1 MTKLVAGTTI
11 EAVKEERYYYYRTW
25 KTDAPCC
32 RSFRTTGGCGG
43 ALWPSL
49 FVVDMLPLFA
59 LLLPPVLSF
68 SFFRLLGQSQ

>member
-1 MTKLVAGTTI
+1 
-11 EAVKEERYYYYRTW
+11 
-25 KTDAPCC
+25 
-32 RSFRTTGGCGG
+32 
-43 ALWPSL
+43 LWPSL